1 MKKIKFVFK
10 EKDDIHTFH
19 SAWQMLK
26 PAIYSLFIRC
36 SGVMNTLREGVPSK
50 ATGPKRA

>member
-19 SAWQMLK
+19 SAWQMLNDLYIVPFYSEIK
-26 PAIYSLFIRC
+26 PLF
-36 SGVMNTLREGVPSK
+36 
-50 ATGPKRA
+50 